1 MGEKM
6 RSRRLLTIR
15 SRRCLMSRNEA
26 IKVLGLEKNFEK
38 SELKSV
44 YLEKAKLYHPDK
56 SDTNPEYFEKI
67 KEAYEFLENDK
78 ESSGTSKKSNV
89 ADKKWKE
96 YTEQE
101 IKLKENYLKWKQ
113 KQLEKGA
120 KEENL
125 LTEEQYISQAR
136 GVQAAIM
143 NFLKR
148 IALVGIAWYC
158 C

>member
-1 MGEKM
+1 MGTEKM
-6 RSRRLLTIR
+6 RSQRLLTIR

-67 KEAYEFLENDK
+67 KEAYEFLEK
-78 ESSGTSKKSNV
+78 KPQESSGTSKKANV
-89 ADKKWKE
+89 ADKKWEE

-101 IKLKENYLKWKQ
+101 IKL
-113 KQLEKGA
+113 
-120 KEENL
+120 
-125 LTEEQYISQAR
+125 
-136 GVQAAIM
+136 
-143 NFLKR
+143 
-148 IALVGIAWYC
+148 
-158 C
+158 

>member
-1 MGEKM
+1 M

-78 ESSGTSKKSNV
+78 GNFQFSN
-89 ADKKWKE
+89 
-96 YTEQE
+96 TINCPT
-101 IKLKENYLKWKQ
+101 IKIYIHDIFENHREFWNF
-113 KQLEKGA
+113 EKI
-120 KEENL
+120 EC
-125 LTEEQYISQAR
+125 S
-136 GVQAAIM
+136 
-143 NFLKR
+143 
-148 IALVGIAWYC
+148 
-158 C
+158 

>member
-1 MGEKM
+1 MGITRMRCWPLPRKIIITEKM

-56 SDTNPEYFEKI
+56 SDTNPEYFETI

-78 ESSGTSKKSNV
+78 PQV
-89 ADKKWKE
+89 
-96 YTEQE
+96 
-101 IKLKENYLKWKQ
+101 
-113 KQLEKGA
+113 LELRK
-120 KEENL
+120 N
-125 LTEEQYISQAR
+125 R
-136 GVQAAIM
+136 M
-143 NFLKR
+143 
-148 IALVGIAWYC
+148 
-158 C
+158 